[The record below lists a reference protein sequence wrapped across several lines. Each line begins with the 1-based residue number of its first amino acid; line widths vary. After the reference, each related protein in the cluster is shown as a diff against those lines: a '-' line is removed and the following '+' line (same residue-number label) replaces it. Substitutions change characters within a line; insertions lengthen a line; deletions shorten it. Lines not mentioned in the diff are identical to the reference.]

1 MNSSSDRNLHLEYSL
16 KPVEARNHGAAPP
29 ASAPHHAA
37 HHTPEEDEIDLL
49 AIFRT
54 LWIGKLWIILFAT
67 ITTVA
72 GGYYAF
78 FMTTPVYTANA
89 FVVLETRPDQV
100 VELESVVSGLSGNQY
115 EINTQI
121 EILRSRSLIAKLV
134 NELNLDQDPEFNALL
149 REDPGPSIGQAKG
162 VIRDLI
168 TGPQTAAPPPTQDKI
183 LERTVSTVRD
193 RIQISN
199 LRDTFIFGIAATT
212 QNPVKSALIANT
224 LADLY
229 ILDQLDV
236 KFEAT
241 QNATN
246 WLTERVATLA
256 ADLEAAETAVKEF
269 NAQTDLISPE
279 ALEAL
284 NRQAKDTRERV
295 ASVAQDQAAL
305 NAQLAALQQAQE
317 EGDRESMQQV
327 AEKVA
332 RTRAPRRI
340 PNPDMTAEQFEEN
353 YRLLIEITENAVT
366 RVGQQLSG
374 LQSALAATEQQI
386 QDQSQDLVRLE
397 QLTREAEALRS
408 VYTYFLGRLQETSA
422 QQGIQQSDSRLLSAA
437 IAPTITSAPRRT
449 RIIALAMFLGAFMG
463 AGFVLIREFLNR
475 TIRTAEELANR
486 TGYPVLGQIPLIRG
500 KRKSQ
505 IAYIIENPNA
515 AAAEA
520 IRNLRTSITYSN
532 IDRPPQVITLS
543 SSLPGE
549 GKTTLSLLLT
559 QSFAG
564 LNKRVLLIEGDLRR
578 QVFTEYF
585 KSAES
590 APGLLSVLTGK
601 TALSEAVQR
610 DEFLGADI
618 LRAEKIG
625 ANAADVFASESF
637 QALIET
643 ARGEYDY
650 IIIDTPPVLVV
661 PDARTIAQATD
672 ALVFSVKWDSTQ
684 HTQVIDA
691 LRMFESVNVLPTG
704 LVLSHINPRGMKR
717 YGYGGKYGAYA
728 QYGRKYYAG

>member
-1 MNSSSDRNLHLEYSL
+1 MNSSSDRNLHLEQSL
-16 KPVEARNHGAAPP
+16 KPVEARNQGAASP
-29 ASAPHHAA
+29 ASPPHHAA
-37 HHTPEEDEIDLL
+37 HHTPEDDEIDLL

-134 NELNLDQDPEFNALL
+134 NELNLDEDPEFNARL
-149 REDPGPSIGQAKG
+149 RADTGPAIGSPKAFL
-162 VIRDLI
+162 RDLI
-168 TGPQTAAPPPTQDKI
+168 TGPQPPAPPPTESKT
-183 LERTVSTVRD
+183 LERTVSSVR
-193 RIQISN
+193 RIIQISN
-199 LRDTFIFGIAATT
+199 LRDTFIFGISVTT
-212 QNPVKSALIANT
+212 QNPEKSALIANT

-295 ASVAQDQAAL
+295 ASVAQDQVAL
-305 NAQLAALQQAQE
+305 NAQLTALQQALD
-317 EGDRESMQQV
+317 EGDRDAMQQV
-327 AEKVA
+327 AEDVA
-332 RTRAPRRI
+332 RARAPRRI
-340 PNPDMTAEQFEEN
+340 PTPDMTSEEFEEN
-353 YRLLIEITENAVT
+353 YRLLMEITDNAAT

-449 RIIALAMFLGAFMG
+449 RIIALAMFLGAVIG
-463 AGFVLIREFLNR
+463 AGFVLTREFLNR
-475 TIRTAEELANR
+475 TIRTAEELGNR

-505 IAYIIENPNA
+505 IAYIIENPNS

-520 IRNLRTSITYSN
+520 VRNLRTSITYSN

-543 SSLPGE
+543 SSLPSE

-578 QVFTEYF
+578 QVFSEYF
-585 KSAES
+585 KSAEA

-610 DEFLGADI
+610 DAFLGADI

-643 ARGEYDY
+643 ARDEYDY

-672 ALVFSVKWDSTQ
+672 ALVFSVKWDSTH

-691 LRMFESVNVLPTG
+691 LRMFESVNVQPTG